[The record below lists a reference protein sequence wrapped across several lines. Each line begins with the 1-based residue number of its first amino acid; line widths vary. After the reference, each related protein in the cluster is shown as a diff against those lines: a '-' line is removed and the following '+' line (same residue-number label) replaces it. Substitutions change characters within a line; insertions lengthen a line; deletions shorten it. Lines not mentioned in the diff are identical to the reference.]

1 MNAVF
6 ALFPDETRAR
16 DAIDEVM
23 AHDELAPD
31 IEGVIT
37 HGARE
42 ARRFTAREMV
52 ETNAGPALRRSV
64 LVGVLGGAAVG
75 ALLAGPLALM
85 AGGPWTGAF
94 FGAILG
100 SVFSIFGAIVG
111 AGHTDRTLVA
121 LARNLKRG
129 QMLVTF
135 KVGHRET
142 EAAVQRIVRRFGA
155 VPASKSP
162 GGL

>member
-37 HGARE
+37 HGAKD
-42 ARRFTAREMV
+42 ARKFRARELV
-52 ETNAGPALRRSV
+52 ETDAGPAMRRGLV
-64 LVGVLGGAAVG
+64 VGVVGGALVG
-75 ALLAGPLALM
+75 ALFAGPLGLM

-100 SVFSIFGAIVG
+100 SIFSIFGAIAG
-111 AGHTDRTLVA
+111 AGYTDGSLTA
-121 LARNLKRG
+121 LARKLKRG

-142 EAAVQRIVRRFGA
+142 EEAVQRIVRRFGA
-155 VPASKSP
+155 VPATKSP
-162 GGL
+162 GM